1 MRSTTELLRHR
12 TRENRASVVEGALI
26 PRLPLSE
33 KGSDAYHLHMNE
45 SLPPKIAVNAP
56 PKSEGAKKPSK
67 EERLKAALRDN
78 LKRRKEAA
86 RKSGPA

>member
-1 MRSTTELLRHR
+1 LDAEKP
-12 TRENRASVVEGALI
+12 ASVVEGALI

-45 SLPPKIAVNAP
+45 SLPPKNSADAP
-56 PKSEGAKKPSK
+56 PKSGGGKKPTK
-67 EERLKAALRDN
+67 EDRLKAALRDN

-86 RKSGPA
+86 RKSDPD